1 MYNFLIDIMADLST
15 AVTMEDFF
23 NTFLKRKKNQL
34 RYFLIWFLFFLF
46 HFIVLKKPKGYMENF
61 LLNFGAL
68 SIVCWQAYQENIKTR
83 TMMIIMDISL
93 GAISEGVLAAVLIL
107 LREK

>member
-34 RYFLIWFLFFLF
+34 RYFLIWFLFFY
-46 HFIVLKKPKGYMENF
+46 FISSY
-61 LLNFGAL
+61 
-68 SIVCWQAYQENIKTR
+68 
-83 TMMIIMDISL
+83 
-93 GAISEGVLAAVLIL
+93 
-107 LREK
+107 